1 MKKKKSGFTLLEM
14 VIVLALAVLV
24 IAIVNFIFLTGS
36 RVFTDTNVKSDLH
49 IEGQNIQQEISNS
62 LMGAVEIEEIQKAD
76 GEIIDFKKSE
86 DDVKKNSIMNTKVE
100 IGYVIITVVEENESG
115 VAEKN
120 NYKFRVD
127 GNTLYSEKMGIH
139 SEKVLTTN
147 VGKEESTNKPE
158 FYIKVH
164 DNSTEFYINLHKEKG
179 QTDKNYPIKVD
190 VLFRNK
196 DFTS

>member
-1 MKKKKSGFTLLEM
+1 MKKKKRGFTLLEM
-14 VIVLALAVLV
+14 VIVLVLAVLV

-115 VAEKN
+115 VVEKN
-120 NYKFRVD
+120 NYKFKVD
-127 GNTLYSEKMGIH
+127 GNTLYCEKIGIH

-164 DNSTEFYINLHKEKG
+164 DNSAEFYINLHKEKG